1 MGYSIKGGK
10 RSMRRS
16 RKRTNKRTKKGGKSV
31 KRGGRVTFPLKYF
44 KDITSNL
51 SNVLNVNRNIPNV
64 VVIKGGKRNRRKTR
78 RRRR

>member
-16 RKRTNKRTKKGGKSV
+16 RRRTNKRTKRGGKSV

-44 KDITSNL
+44 KEATTNL
-51 SNVLNVNRNIPNV
+51 SNILI
-64 VVIKGGKRNRRKTR
+64 
-78 RRRR
+78 